1 VENQDLKLVIDKYLG
16 YLDLKE
22 ITVNSYRKILYDYYD
37 FIKGIPTSATR
48 SDVLKYKD
56 SLKKRVKSASV
67 QKYIVV
73 VRNFYR
79 WFHIEG
85 YGPNIAEGIK
95 GAKIEPTFKRQ
106 SLTLDEAKKLLLKA
120 KQLSKKD
127 IEGYRNYVLIALIM
141 TTGLRTIEV
150 ERADV
155 SDLGVIDGVNVLWIM
170 GKGHDDKDAY
180 VKLSATVHELIE
192 EYLIKRSDDL
202 EPLFLNH
209 SSSHKNTRIKTRT
222 VREVVKELLRRI
234 GLDSKVYSAHSLR
247 HTSATLLLLNGG
259 TLEETQQMLRHKDIS
274 TTQIYNHSLQ
284 FRESNATIT
293 VSDILFGKDKG

>member
-1 VENQDLKLVIDKYLG
+1 VDNQDLKLVIDKYLG

-85 YGPNIAEGIK
+85 YGQNIAEGIK

-155 SDLGVIDGVNVLWIM
+155 SDLGVIDGINVLWIM

-180 VKLSATVHELIE
+180 VKLSKAVHELIE

-293 VSDILFGKDKG
+293 VSDILFGNNKG